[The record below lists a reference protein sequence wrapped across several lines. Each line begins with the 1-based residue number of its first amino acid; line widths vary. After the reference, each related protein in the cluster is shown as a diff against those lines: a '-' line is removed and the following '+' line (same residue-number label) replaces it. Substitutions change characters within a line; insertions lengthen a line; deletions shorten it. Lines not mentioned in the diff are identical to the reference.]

1 MGGRHIFAN
10 TPDVDVVR
18 IVALARSRIFLF
30 GQAVHEDDA
39 GHGGKELARLLDG
52 NFAFRLDDDAFRM
65 AVRDRNADRGR
76 ADLNRGIAENLAR
89 FMEQFELFGGIA
101 ALLLASDLRNAV
113 EADRVRERLELAV
126 AVFAVIV
133 EPRFGAADK
142 IAVARHARPARRLI
156 RTHDDP
162 ADARVIVKRLERDD
176 HLRRG
181 AVRA

>member
-1 MGGRHIFAN
+1 
-10 TPDVDVVR
+10 
-18 IVALARSRIFLF
+18 
-30 GQAVHEDDA
+30 
-39 GHGGKELARLLDG
+39 
-52 NFAFRLDDDAFRM
+52 M

-101 ALLLASDLRNAV
+101 ALFLASDLRYAV
-113 EADRVRERLELAV
+113 EADRVRKRLEFAV
-126 AVFAVIV
+126 AIFAVIV

-142 IAVARHARPARRLI
+142 IAVAGHARAARRLI
-156 RTHDDP
+156 RAHDDP
-162 ADARVIVKRLERDD
+162 TNARVIVKRLERDD